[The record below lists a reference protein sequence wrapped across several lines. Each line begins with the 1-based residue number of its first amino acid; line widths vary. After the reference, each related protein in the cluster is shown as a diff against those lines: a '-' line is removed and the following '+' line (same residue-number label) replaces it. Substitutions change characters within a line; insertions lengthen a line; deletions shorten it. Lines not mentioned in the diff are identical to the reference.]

1 MTDRVRSVKIHHV
14 FLMAILI
21 LSLSLQS
28 ARLDWGL
35 VTDNREINGLPA
47 FHISESNIVSI
58 PYTMMQRGDLNAH
71 HFIEPS
77 MFYNSMFVVFTVIS
91 KITEI
96 QSFTQYIWIA
106 RVMAI
111 IFTVGVVF
119 LVYLTGKE
127 VAGVT
132 VGLYAALLMV
142 MNPYYLWFSS
152 IAKEDPMM
160 VFMITLSM
168 YLFARYLSSKN
179 TNYFLLAM
187 AAAGFAVSTK
197 YPGGLM
203 LPFLLF
209 LYFMYDRAASVLERL
224 KTIARSMAVYVLA
237 FIAGTPFS
245 VITMDEFL
253 RGAAGELEHYT
264 TYHPGFLH
272 FTWFVHVETITGLW
286 DAANIWGKNGYGLT
300 LLLLLAGSFLI
311 VSGIKHMDVRERY
324 TWFMFLGWILLAM
337 FVFGFLIKIK
347 MGNHIMIMTP
357 AAMVIAGFGLERM
370 LAKLHSI
377 HIQWVAWIII
387 IGLIFTYA
395 VSGIT
400 SSRNDNRY
408 YAAEWLTE
416 NVDPDER
423 VATTLFVYLPDNFK
437 NISLLP
443 PDIVYLEESDFD
455 YIVLSSWEYQRYIES
470 PDVYPKDADFYNS
483 VLSGS
488 TLYKPV
494 AAFERT
500 ETSRQRTL
508 NFGLRALTAEKYRGE
523 VDIHIFR
530 RSKN

>member
-1 MTDRVRSVKIHHV
+1 
-14 FLMAILI
+14 MAILV
-21 LSLSLQS
+21 LSLFLQS

-77 MFYNSMFVVFTVIS
+77 MFYNSMFVVFTIIS
-91 KITEI
+91 KITGFH
-96 QSFTQYIWIA
+96 SFIQYILIA
-106 RVMAI
+106 RIMSI
-111 IFTVGVVF
+111 LFTVGVVF

-132 VGLYAALLMV
+132 MGLYAALLMA

-168 YLFARYLSSKN
+168 YLFAKYISSRNQK
-179 TNYFLLAM
+179 YFFLAM
-187 AAAGFAVSTK
+187 AAAGFAASTK
-197 YPGGLM
+197 YPGGLV

-209 LYFMYDRAASVLERL
+209 FYFMYDRTIPALERS

-237 FIAGTPFS
+237 FVAGTPFS

-253 RGAAGELEHYT
+253 KGAAGEFAHYT

-272 FTWFVHVETITGLW
+272 FTWFVHLETITGLW

-300 LLLLLAGSFLI
+300 LILLLAGSLVI
-311 VSGIKHMDVRERY
+311 VSGIRRMDARKRY
-324 TWFMFLGWILLAM
+324 IWFMLLGWIFLAIL
-337 FVFGFLIKIK
+337 VFGFLIKIK
-347 MGNHIMIMTP
+347 MGNQMMIMTP
-357 AAMVIAGFGLERM
+357 ATMVIGGFGLERM
-370 LAKLHSI
+370 LAKLRSV
-377 HIQWVAWIII
+377 HIQRAAGVII

-395 VSGIT
+395 VSGII
-400 SSRNDNRY
+400 SSRSDNRY
-408 YAAEWLTE
+408 YAAEWFSR

-443 PDIVYLEESDFD
+443 PDIPYLEDSDFD

-470 PDVYPKDADFYNS
+470 PDIYPKEADFYNS

-488 TLYKPV
+488 TLYKPA
-494 AAFERT
+494 AAFECT

-508 NFGLRALTAEKYRGE
+508 NFGLRALTAEKYGGE

-530 RSKN
+530 RSKS